1 MVAVADVFD
10 ALTTRRSYK
19 EAMPLDLARAY
30 LVANK
35 ARQFDPAC
43 VDAFLSRWNQVI
55 AIATG
60 EVAAAPQVPAHG
72 DPLGQPQADATAEP
86 QLAF

>member
-1 MVAVADVFD
+1 
-10 ALTTRRSYK
+10 
-19 EAMPLDLARAY
+19 MPLDVARAY
-30 LVANK
+30 LVENK

-43 VDAFLSRWNQVI
+43 VDAFLSRWDQVT

-60 EVAAAPQVPAHG
+60 QVAAAPEITGHRSPSA
-72 DPLGQPQADATAEP
+72 QPEAAATATAEP